1 MPKLLIKYNEEAE
14 PTHDEYFDENDIG
27 FRTKNSEYMKNMFT
41 FFSTIVTEM
50 NVSITPE
57 GINICAMDMGH
68 ISLINS
74 FIPKNLFSTYQ
85 CDRNYVVGINLNIM
99 VRILNHLKIDDE
111 LIFIFGKDDTI
122 SDGIELIFVNQ
133 KYDKFYEFKL
143 INIDNEE
150 YDVHEF
156 DDTAKISMSSKYF
169 NDIIKD
175 FQDIGENLRIKI
187 LKDKEKISLKTDGE
201 MTSLKMILNNDELQF
216 ENLKDICLDFNL
228 KNISMFSKGY
238 MLHNTIKIEIDNDVP
253 VKMRYKIG
261 DGYIDYYLAPKMED

>member
-1 MPKLLIKYNEEAE
+1 MPKLLIKYSDETEPEYDDYFNE
-14 PTHDEYFDENDIG
+14 DDIG
-27 FRTKNSEYMKNMFT
+27 FRTKNSEYIKTIFT

-50 NVSITPE
+50 NIRVTPE
-57 GINICAMDMGH
+57 GVYICAMDMGH
-68 ISLINS
+68 ISLIDS

-85 CDRNYVVGINLNIM
+85 CDKEYVVGINLNIM
-99 VRILNHLKIDDE
+99 VRVLNHLKMEDE
-111 LIFIFGKDDTI
+111 LIFIFGKEGEI
-122 SDGIELIFVNQ
+122 SDSIELVYVNH

-156 DDTAKISMSSKYF
+156 DDTAKITMSSRYF

-201 MTSLKMILNNDELQF
+201 MTNLKMVLNNEELIF
-216 ENLKDICLDFNL
+216 ENLKDICLEFNL

-238 MLHNTIKIEIDNDVP
+238 QLHPEIKIEINNDVP